1 MPNGMVDR
9 RPRRES
15 IWSVRAEVRNLY
27 SWLFTA
33 LMLAGSGYIFASGI
47 AKTLEDFWG
56 LVATL
61 SIATA
66 TISLVT
72 TEIGGSIMVIASW
85 ALDKRDEWREK
96 RRQRREERRQRW
108 EERRQEGRREAY
120 AEWEAWNTRRVAA
133 ERNGSA
139 FDEPPPSLEG
149 PSIPRQ

>member
-1 MPNGMVDR
+1 MPNGMADR
-9 RPRRES
+9 HPRRES

-33 LMLAGSGYIFASGI
+33 LMLAGIGYLVANSS
-47 AKTLEDFWG
+47 AKTLEEFWG
-56 LVATL
+56 LIATL

-96 RRQRREERRQRW
+96 RRRRQ
-108 EERRQEGRREAY
+108 EERRQEGRREAHQ
-120 AEWEAWNTRRVAA
+120 EWEAWNARRLAA
-133 ERNGSA
+133 ERNGGE

-149 PSIPRQ
+149 PGVARS

>member
-1 MPNGMVDR
+1 MPNGMADHH
-9 RPRRES
+9 PRRES

-33 LMLAGSGYIFASGI
+33 LMLAGIGYLVANSS
-47 AKTLEDFWG
+47 AKTLEEFWG

-72 TEIGGSIMVIASW
+72 IEIGGSIMVIASW

-96 RRQRREERRQRW
+96 RRQRQEERRRRQ
-108 EERRQEGRREAY
+108 EERRQEGRRAAFE
-120 AEWEAWNTRRVAA
+120 EWEAWNARRLAA
-133 ERNGSA
+133 ERNGGE

-149 PSIPRQ
+149 PSVARQ

>member
-9 RPRRES
+9 YPRRES

-33 LMLAGSGYIFASGI
+33 LMLAGIGYLVANSS
-47 AKTLEDFWG
+47 AKTLEEFWG

-66 TISLVT
+66 TISLIT

-96 RRQRREERRQRW
+96 RRQ
-108 EERRQEGRREAY
+108 EGRRETHAQ
-120 AEWEAWNTRRVAA
+120 WEAWNARRLAA
-133 ERNGSA
+133 ERNGAA

-149 PSIPRQ
+149 PGVARP

>member
-9 RPRRES
+9 HPRRES

-47 AKTLEDFWG
+47 AKTLEDFGG

-96 RRQRREERRQRW
+96 RRRRREERRQRW

-120 AEWEAWNTRRVAA
+120 AEWEAWNTRRLAA
-133 ERNGSA
+133 ERNGGA

-149 PSIPRQ
+149 PGVARP

>member
-1 MPNGMVDR
+1 MPNGMVDSH
-9 RPRRES
+9 PRRES

-27 SWLFTA
+27 SWLFTS
-33 LMLAGSGYIFASGI
+33 LMLAGIGYLFANGS
-47 AKTLEDFWG
+47 AKTLEEFWG

-66 TISLVT
+66 TVSLVT
-72 TEIGGSIMVIASW
+72 TEIGGSSMVIASW
-85 ALDKRDEWREK
+85 ALDKRDEYREK
-96 RRQRREERRQRW
+96 RRRRR

-120 AEWEAWNTRRVAA
+120 AEWEAWNTRRLAA

-149 PSIPRQ
+149 PSVPRQ

>member
-1 MPNGMVDR
+1 
-9 RPRRES
+9 
-15 IWSVRAEVRNLY
+15 
-27 SWLFTA
+27 
-33 LMLAGSGYIFASGI
+33 MLAGSGYIFASGI

-96 RRQRREERRQRW
+96 RRQ
-108 EERRQEGRREAY
+108 EGRREAY
-120 AEWEAWNTRRVAA
+120 AEWEAWNTRRLAA
-133 ERNGSA
+133 ERNGGA
-139 FDEPPPSLEG
+139 FDEPPPSLEVPG
-149 PSIPRQ
+149 VARP

>member
-9 RPRRES
+9 YPRRES

-33 LMLAGSGYIFASGI
+33 LMLAGIGYLVANSS
-47 AKTLEDFWG
+47 AKTLEEFWG

-66 TISLVT
+66 TISLIT

-96 RRQRREERRQRW
+96 RRQRQ
-108 EERRQEGRREAY
+108 EERRQEGRRAAFE
-120 AEWEAWNTRRVAA
+120 EWEAWNARRLAA
-133 ERNGSA
+133 ERNGGE

-149 PSIPRQ
+149 PGVARP

>member
-96 RRQRREERRQRW
+96 RRQ
-108 EERRQEGRREAY
+108 EGRREAY

-133 ERNGSA
+133 ERNGGD

-149 PSIPRQ
+149 PGVARP